1 MTGLDQPQRLRF
13 AQFAGYGSGDAANNL
28 TFSMA
33 SAFLLIYYTNVAGI
47 PAAEAGTL
55 FLVVRILGGITDLV
69 AGRIADETS
78 TRWGKFRPYVL
89 FGSVPLLGLLVA
101 VFSIPH
107 GLTAGGKL
115 VWAYVSYSL
124 FQAAYSTVNIPY
136 GSLAAAMT
144 QLPGERARL
153 STARMIFTAAA
164 ILVIAA
170 VVAPELSHAAN
181 LQHSLTVT
189 VAIFAV
195 IGVAIYAWCFAATKE
210 TVERDAQ
217 RFSIHSTLQM
227 LRHNRPLVILCASS
241 LALYTGIFGAQ
252 TVGVFY
258 AKDVLGDTNLFIVIT
273 VAQTAGMILAALLA
287 PKATSAL
294 GKRNVYL
301 AAGVVCV
308 AAGLGIALSPAS
320 LPAFAIASFG
330 VLGLGTGAIIIVL
343 YAMVADTVDYGEWN
357 SGVRAEG
364 INYAV
369 FSFTSKVG
377 LGVGGAIAA
386 YTISIGGYVAKAP
399 AQTHAALQSIR
410 IAAGG
415 LPAALV
421 LIATAAMIA
430 YPLTEKA
437 FRALVAGI
445 AQRRT
450 ASQVPLDATPSTGMP
465 IATIP
470 SSAPTS
476 RTRTGGGAI

>member
-1 MTGLDQPQRLRF
+1 MTGSTGASRLRF
-13 AQFAGYGSGDAANNL
+13 AQFAGYGAGDAANNL

-47 PAAEAGTL
+47 PAAQAGTL
-55 FLVVRILGGITDLV
+55 FLVVRVLGGVTDLA
-69 AGRIADETS
+69 AGRIADQTT

-107 GLTAGGKL
+107 GISSGEKL
-115 VWAYVSYSL
+115 VWAYVSYAL

-136 GSLAAAMT
+136 GSLAATMT
-144 QLPGERARL
+144 QQPEARARL

-170 VVAPELSHAAN
+170 VVAPEISHAAN
-181 LQHSLTVT
+181 LQRSLTVT

-195 IGVAIYAWCFAATKE
+195 IGVAIYLWCFAATRE
-210 TVERDAQ
+210 TVQRDAE
-217 RFSIHSTLQM
+217 RFSIGATLRM

-241 LALYTGIFGAQ
+241 LALYTGVFGAQ
-252 TVGVFY
+252 TVGIYY
-258 AKDVLGDTNLFIVIT
+258 ARDVLGDTNIFIAMT
-273 VAQTAGMILAALLA
+273 VAQTAGMIVAALIVPRAASLI
-287 PKATSAL
+287 
-294 GKRNVYL
+294 GKKTVYL
-301 AAGVVCV
+301 GAGLLCV
-308 AAGLGIALSPAS
+308 AAGAGIALSPATVPP
-320 LPAFAIASFG
+320 LGIACFG
-330 VLGLGTGAIIIVL
+330 ILGLGTGTIIIAL

-364 INYAV
+364 LNYAI

-386 YTISIGGYVAKAP
+386 YTISIGGYTASA
-399 AQTHAALQSIR
+399 ASQTQSALQSIR

-415 LPAALV
+415 LPAALI
-421 LIATAAMIA
+421 LIAAATMAA

-437 FRALVAGI
+437 FRALIADI
-445 AQRRT
+445 AQRRAAT
-450 ASQVPLDATPSTGMP
+450 TVPSETTGAP
-465 IATIP
+465 GRL
-470 SSAPTS
+470 SAPP
-476 RTRTGGGAI
+476 RQIQPPTR